1 MSGREEGDSYRLA
14 KVGTF
19 VAIALIALVVVIG
32 LLGRSRS
39 LLSSKALLHTS
50 FDNISGLVVGAPVRL
65 AGVDIGIVQKIQFD
79 RDPKVKKVH
88 VVLGVQ
94 SRYLDRVREQVYLL
108 NLSAGWIR
116 YVGRVILKDIPG
128 RVLAKKI
135 ENDYIHAY
143 LKTHGSHPRGNPPRR
158 KSKFDPPF
166 LTNV

>member
-65 AGVDIGIVQKIQFD
+65 AGVDIGIVQKKIG
-79 RDPKVKKVH
+79 RAH
-88 VVLGVQ
+88 V
-94 SRYLDRVREQVYLL
+94 
-108 NLSAGWIR
+108 
-116 YVGRVILKDIPG
+116 
-128 RVLAKKI
+128 
-135 ENDYIHAY
+135 
-143 LKTHGSHPRGNPPRR
+143 
-158 KSKFDPPF
+158 
-166 LTNV
+166 

>member
-1 MSGREEGDSYRLA
+1 MSGREEGDGYRLA

-79 RDPKVKKVH
+79 PDPKVKKVR

-94 SRYLDRVREQVYLL
+94 SRYLDRVREDSIARLSSKGLL
-108 NLSAGWIR
+108 GDMIINIT
-116 YVGRVILKDIPG
+116 VGSPDFPQLQNGGVILS
-128 RVLAKKI
+128 L
-135 ENDYIHAY
+135 IHI
-143 LKTHGSHPRGNPPRR
+143 
-158 KSKFDPPF
+158 
-166 LTNV
+166 

>member
-1 MSGREEGDSYRLA
+1 MPHRNSNNNNGLHYLYEIWDKEEDTIFKFGISDDP
-14 KVGTF
+14 VEE
-19 VAIALIALVVVIG
+19 
-32 LLGRSRS
+32 
-39 LLSSKALLHTS
+39 
-50 FDNISGLVVGAPVRL
+50 DNL
-65 AGVDIGIVQKIQFD
+65 
-79 RDPKVKKVH
+79 
-88 VVLGVQ
+88 
-94 SRYLDRVREQVYLL
+94 LDRVREQVYLL

-143 LKTHGSHPRGNPPRR
+143 LKTHGSRPRGNPPRR